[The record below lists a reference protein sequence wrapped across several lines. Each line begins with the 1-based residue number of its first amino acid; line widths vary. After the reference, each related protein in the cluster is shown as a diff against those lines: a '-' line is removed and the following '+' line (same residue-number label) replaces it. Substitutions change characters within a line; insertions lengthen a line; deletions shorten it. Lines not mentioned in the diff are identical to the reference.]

1 MECQQDVTL
10 TTSSICTQPP
20 LYSFP
25 LTQLDLTACVRNSGI
40 LHSSLSRHSSVH
52 KPGPLLCVHTFVP
65 VHVKF
70 ICRKGENNNFTDWI
84 SSKYIHKDSA
94 NFSHSCVRIWETSIL
109 CWISTTPQFVPP
121 IHPNPQSPPTIHTP
135 TPYPHPYPLAIHT
148 HYPHP
153 HPLAIYSS
161 PFLNSAKS
169 LYPPSPSTTPP
180 TQKMSPK

>member
-1 MECQQDVTL
+1 MRKARLFMECQQDVTL

-52 KPGPLLCVHTFVP
+52 KPGPLLCVHTFVL

-70 ICRKGENNNFTDWI
+70 ISRRRKKTTSQIE
-84 SSKYIHKDSA
+84 SA
-94 NFSHSCVRIWETSIL
+94 ASTFIKIPQAILFSHSSVRRL
-109 CWISTTPQFVPP
+109 HLMLDQHNAPVRP
-121 IHPNPQSPPTIHTP
+121 
-135 TPYPHPYPLAIHT
+135 PYPLQPPIST

-153 HPLAIYSS
+153 NPLSTSLPTSYLHPHPLS
-161 PFLNSAKS
+161 
-169 LYPPSPSTTPP
+169 TPP
-180 TQKMSPK
+180 PTIFNYLQFPLP